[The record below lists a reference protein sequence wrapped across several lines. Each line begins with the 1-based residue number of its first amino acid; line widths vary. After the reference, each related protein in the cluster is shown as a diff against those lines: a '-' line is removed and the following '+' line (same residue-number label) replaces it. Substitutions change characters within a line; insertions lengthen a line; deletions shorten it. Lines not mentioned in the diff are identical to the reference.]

1 MIDHE
6 DAPRLV
12 FEGLDMWDTTQ
23 TEVPGTEL
31 QAAIDLS
38 EKLLAAD
45 QQLWEDGVLTA
56 DELTDVM
63 ARVVVALKSAPVDSQ
78 QRAIG
83 GPYLLWR
90 TMTMAYCGSL

>member
-1 MIDHE
+1 MTHL
-6 DAPRLV
+6 P
-12 FEGLDMWDTTQ
+12 Q
-23 TEVPGTEL
+23 TATLSLPVPTPCPN

-38 EKLLAAD
+38 EKLLSAD
-45 QQLWEDGVLTA
+45 QPLWEDGVLTA